1 MNFRESP
8 ECELRLN
15 GVLGSWV
22 AVRVNSSRIHCSPV
36 AWDEMGFVKKPEEDD
51 MPVIPVSRT
60 RLLIEVAPDIEPTEV
75 AGEERIAAGSLY
87 CITPS
92 GSVKARAAQGPA
104 APVWLMATP
113 ATTTPRAHPWD
124 LAHDFASQ
132 PSTRATPPVQFVEP
146 DLLQGF
152 VYETPPESREMF
164 RFGGRVCEPGAP
176 SSDWP
181 SREEFAWHLGDG
193 FSQLASARAL
203 VGGPSGNRVRVGILD
218 TGVDPCHST
227 LPLQLLFELQRD
239 FFDDD
244 LDAIDP
250 GASGVGDNPGH
261 GTATLALLAGR
272 RVQPQGE
279 PAFDD
284 FLGGAVHAEVVPIR
298 IADSVVHFFSSSMAE
313 GIEYAVTSG
322 CRVISISMGGVP
334 SRRWAHA
341 VNAAYE
347 AGVAIFAAA
356 GNNLRDGL
364 PTRKTVW
371 PARFNRVVGVCG
383 ATATKDPYFKS
394 GFNGMQGNFGPE
406 DKMHTAIA
414 AYTPNTPW
422 AEIGCRNV
430 VSMNG
435 GGTSSATPQVAAAAA
450 LWCQHRPSPTNIERW
465 QRAGAVRHALF
476 TSADKTPPNR
486 FKFFGQGLLCARDAL
501 EVPFDTSR
509 PKAQKDNVW
518 FPLLNVLTGFDEL
531 SSARRRMLEVEAAQL
546 AASSPELI
554 EVLPDPDVPPEQISA
569 DDRQSILEAL
579 QRHRS
584 ASSTFQEFI
593 TEASP

>member
-1 MNFRESP
+1 MAKVQ
-8 ECELRLN
+8 LN

-51 MPVIPVSRT
+51 MPVIPISRT

-152 VYETPPESREMF
+152 VYEPPPESREMF

-239 FFDDD
+239 
-244 LDAIDP
+244 L
-250 GASGVGDNPGH
+250 
-261 GTATLALLAGR
+261 
-272 RVQPQGE
+272 
-279 PAFDD
+279 FDD

-347 AGVAIFAAA
+347 A
-356 GNNLRDGL
+356 
-364 PTRKTVW
+364 
-371 PARFNRVVGVCG
+371 
-383 ATATKDPYFKS
+383 
-394 GFNGMQGNFGPE
+394 
-406 DKMHTAIA
+406 
-414 AYTPNTPW
+414 
-422 AEIGCRNV
+422 
-430 VSMNG
+430 
-435 GGTSSATPQVAAAAA
+435 AAA

-465 QRAGAVRHALF
+465 QRAEAVRHALF

>member
-1 MNFRESP
+1 
-8 ECELRLN
+8 
-15 GVLGSWV
+15 
-22 AVRVNSSRIHCSPV
+22 
-36 AWDEMGFVKKPEEDD
+36 MGFVKNPEEDD

-87 CITPS
+87 RITPS
-92 GSVKARAAQGPA
+92 GSVGARAAQGPA

-132 PSTRATPPVQFVEP
+132 PSTLATPPVQFVEP

-181 SREEFAWHLGDG
+181 SREEFAWHLGDS
-193 FSQLASARAL
+193 FSQLASARAF
-203 VGGPSGNRVRVGILD
+203 VGAPSGNRVRVGILD
-218 TGVDPCHST
+218 TGVDPAHST

-244 LDAIDP
+244 LDATDP
-250 GASGVGDNPGH
+250 GASGNGDNPGH

-284 FLGGAVHAEVVPIR
+284 FLGGAPHAEVVPIR

-322 CRVISISMGGVP
+322 CRAISISMGGVP

-406 DKMHTAIA
+406 EKMHTAIA

-422 AEIGCRNV
+422 AEIGCSDV

-435 GGTSSATPQVAAAAA
+435 GGTSSATPQAAAAAA
-450 LWCQHRPSPTNIERW
+450 LWLQHRPPPTNIERW
-465 QRAGAVRHALF
+465 QRAEAVRHALF
-476 TSADKTPPNR
+476 TSADKSPPNR
-486 FKFFGQGLLCARDAL
+486 FKFFGQGLLRARDAL
-501 EVPFDTSR
+501 EVPFDTSQ

-518 FPLLNVLTGFDEL
+518 FPLLNLLTGFDEL
-531 SSARRRMLEVEAAQL
+531 PEARRRMLEVEAAQL
-546 AASSPELI
+546 AASSPEII
-554 EVLPDPDVPPEQISA
+554 EILPDPDVPLEQISA
-569 DDRQSILEAL
+569 DDRQRILEAL